1 MDLRLRGKTALVCAS
16 SKGLGRGCAEAL
28 AREGVSLVLV
38 ARGAE
43 ALEATAAA
51 IRAETGVQVV
61 TVATDITT
69 PDGRAQAFDAS
80 RALTRNAS
88 ASAVAGAPTFDILIT
103 NAGGPPTG
111 DFLDFDDAAWHRALD
126 ANMLTPLALIRA
138 TLPGMCERGW
148 GRIVNITSS
157 SVKAPIPSLH
167 LSSGARAG
175 LTGVIA
181 GVAREVAGRGVTINN
196 LLPGAFATDRL
207 LHSFA
212 PRAAKAGVS
221 VEEMT
226 KRREAAIPAGRFGD
240 AAEFG
245 ATCAFL
251 CSAHAGYITGQ
262 NVLIDGGAYPGVF

>member
-1 MDLRLRGKTALVCAS
+1 MDLGLRGKTALVCAS

-28 AREGVSLVLV
+28 AREGVDLVLV

-43 ALEATAAA
+43 ALEATAEA
-51 IRAETGVQVV
+51 IRAETGVNVV

-69 PDGRAQAFDAS
+69 PDGRAQTLDAS
-80 RALTRNAS
+80 RALAREPA
-88 ASAVAGAPTFDILIT
+88 AYDIVVT

-111 DFLDFDDAAWHRALD
+111 EFLDFDHAAWQKALE
-126 ANMLTPLALIRA
+126 ANMLTPLALIKA
-138 TLPGMCERGW
+138 TVPGMGERGW

-167 LSSGARAG
+167 LSNGARAG
-175 LTGVIA
+175 LTGVVA

-221 VEEMT
+221 IDEMT
-226 KRREAAIPAGRFGD
+226 QQRRAAIPAARFGT

-251 CSAHAGYITGQ
+251 CSVHAAYITGQ

>member
-1 MDLRLRGKTALVCAS
+1 MDLGLRGKAALVCAS

-28 AREGVSLVLV
+28 AREGVNLVLV

-69 PDGRAQAFDAS
+69 PDGRAQALDAS
-80 RALTRNAS
+80 RALARDTA
-88 ASAVAGAPTFDILIT
+88 TFDIVIT

-111 DFLDFDDAAWHRALD
+111 EFLDFDAAAWHRALD
-126 ANMLTPLALIRA
+126 ANMLTPLALIQA
-138 TLPGMCERGW
+138 TLDGMCERGW

-157 SVKAPIPSLH
+157 SVKAPIAALH

-175 LTGVIA
+175 LTGVVA
-181 GVAREVAGRGVTINN
+181 GVAREVAHRGVTINN

-207 LHSFA
+207 LSSFV
-212 PRAAKAGVS
+212 PRAAKAGVE
-221 VEEMT
+221 VEQIVQQ
-226 KRREAAIPAGRFGD
+226 RRAAIPAGRFGEP
-240 AAEFG
+240 AEFG

-251 CSAHAGYITGQ
+251 CSVHTAYITGQ

>member
-1 MDLRLRGKTALVCAS
+1 MDLGLKGKTALVCAS

-28 AREGVSLVLV
+28 AREGVDLVLV
-38 ARGAE
+38 ARGAQ

-51 IRAETGVQVV
+51 IRAESGVRVV
-61 TVATDITT
+61 TIATDITT
-69 PDGRAQAFDAS
+69 ADGRAQALDAS
-80 RALTRNAS
+80 RALGREA
-88 ASAVAGAPTFDILIT
+88 AAFDIVIN
-103 NAGGPPTG
+103 NAGGPPAG
-111 DFLDFDDAAWHRALD
+111 EFLDFDDAAWHRALE
-126 ANMLTPLALIRA
+126 ANMLAPLALIRA
-138 TLPGMCERGW
+138 TLPGLCDRGW

-175 LTGVIA
+175 LTGVVA

-221 VEEMT
+221 IEEIT
-226 KRREAAIPAGRFGD
+226 RSREAAIPAGRFGT

-251 CSAHAGYITGQ
+251 CSVHAGYITGQ

>member
-1 MDLRLRGKTALVCAS
+1 MDLGLKGKAALVCAS

-28 AREGVSLVLV
+28 AREGVDLVLV
-38 ARGAE
+38 ARGAA

-51 IRAETGVQVV
+51 IRAESGVRVV
-61 TVATDITT
+61 TIATDITT
-69 PDGRAQAFDAS
+69 PDGRAQALDAS
-80 RALTRNAS
+80 RALGRDTA
-88 ASAVAGAPTFDILIT
+88 AFDIVIT

-111 DFLDFDDAAWHRALD
+111 EFLDFDDAAWHKALD

-138 TLPGMCERGW
+138 ALPDMCDRGW

-175 LTGVIA
+175 LTGVVA

-212 PRAAKAGVS
+212 PRAARAGVP
-221 VEEMT
+221 VEQIT
-226 KRREAAIPAGRFGD
+226 QQRRAAIPAGRFGEP
-240 AAEFG
+240 AEFG

-251 CSAHAGYITGQ
+251 CSVHAGYITGQ
-262 NVLIDGGAYPGVF
+262 NVLIDAGAYPGVF

>member
-1 MDLRLRGKTALVCAS
+1 MDLGLRGKAALVCAS

-28 AREGVSLVLV
+28 AREGVDLVLV
-38 ARGAE
+38 ARGAD

-51 IRAETGVQVV
+51 IRAESGVRVV
-61 TVATDITT
+61 AVATDITT
-69 PDGRAQAFDAS
+69 PPGRAQALEAS
-80 RALTRNAS
+80 RALGRDS
-88 ASAVAGAPTFDILIT
+88 AAYDIVIT

-111 DFLDFDDAAWHRALD
+111 DFRDFGDAAWHHALD

-138 TLPGMCERGW
+138 TVDGMCERGW

-157 SVKAPIPSLH
+157 SVKAPIASLH

-175 LTGVIA
+175 LTGVVA
-181 GVAREVAGRGVTINN
+181 GVAREVAPRGVTINN

-212 PRAAKAGVS
+212 PRAAQAGVS
-221 VEEMT
+221 LEQIT
-226 KRREAAIPAGRFGD
+226 QQRLSAIPAGRFGEP
-240 AAEFG
+240 AEFG

-251 CSAHAGYITGQ
+251 CSLHAAYITGQ
-262 NVLIDGGAYPGVF
+262 NILIDGGAYPGVF

>member
-1 MDLRLRGKTALVCAS
+1 MDLGLQGKAALICAS

-28 AREGVSLVLV
+28 AREGADLVLV
-38 ARGAE
+38 ARGAD

-51 IRAETGVQVV
+51 IRAETGVQVI
-61 TVATDITT
+61 TVAADITT
-69 PDGRAQAFDAS
+69 PDGRAQALDAARS
-80 RALTRNAS
+80 LRH
-88 ASAVAGAPTFDILIT
+88 GAPAAFDIVVT

-111 DFLDFDDAAWHRALD
+111 EFRDFDHAAWQKALD
-126 ANMLTPLALIRA
+126 ANMLTPLALIQA
-138 TLPGMCERGW
+138 TLDGMCERGW

-157 SVKAPIPSLH
+157 SVKTPIASLH

-175 LTGVIA
+175 LTGVVA

-207 LHSFA
+207 LKSFA
-212 PRAAKAGVS
+212 PRAAKAGVDI
-221 VEEMT
+221 EQIT
-226 KRREAAIPAGRFGD
+226 QQRRAAIPAGRFGE

-251 CSAHAGYITGQ
+251 CSVHAAYITGQ
-262 NVLIDGGAYPGVF
+262 NVLIDGGAYPSVF

>member
-1 MDLRLRGKTALVCAS
+1 MDLGLKGKSALVCAS

-28 AREGVSLVLV
+28 AREGVDLVLV

-51 IRAETGVQVV
+51 IRRETGVKVV
-61 TVATDITT
+61 TVAADITS
-69 PDGRAQAFDAS
+69 PEGRAQALDA
-80 RALTRNAS
+80 ALTLGRGTS
-88 ASAVAGAPTFDILIT
+88 AAFDILVT

-111 DFLDFDDAAWHRALD
+111 AFRDFDHAAWQKALD
-126 ANMLTPLALIRA
+126 ANMLTPLALIQA
-138 TLPGMCERGW
+138 TLDGMCERGW

-157 SVKAPIPSLH
+157 SVKAPIAHLH

-175 LTGVIA
+175 LTGVVA
-181 GVAREVAGRGVTINN
+181 GVAREVAHRGVTINN

-212 PRAAKAGVS
+212 PRAAKAGVPIDQ
-221 VEEMT
+221 VVQQ
-226 KRREAAIPAGRFGD
+226 RQAAIPAGRFGEP
-240 AAEFG
+240 AEFG

-251 CSAHAGYITGQ
+251 CSVHAAYITGQ

>member
-1 MDLRLRGKTALVCAS
+1 MDLGLRGKTALVCAS

-28 AREGVSLVLV
+28 AREGVALVLV
-38 ARGAE
+38 ARGAD
-43 ALEATAAA
+43 ALESTATA

-69 PDGRAQAFDAS
+69 PDGRARALDAS
-80 RALTRNAS
+80 RALGRAPS
-88 ASAVAGAPTFDILIT
+88 AFDIVVT

-111 DFLDFDDAAWHRALD
+111 DFADFDDAAWHRALD

-138 TLPGMCERGW
+138 TVDGMGERGW

-175 LTGVIA
+175 LTGVVA

-212 PRAAKAGVS
+212 PRAAKAGVP
-221 VEEMT
+221 VEQVTQE
-226 KRREAAIPAGRFGD
+226 RRAAIPAGRFGEP
-240 AAEFG
+240 AEFG

-251 CSAHAGYITGQ
+251 CSVHAAYITGQ

>member
-1 MDLRLRGKTALVCAS
+1 MDLGLKGKAALVCAS

-28 AREGVSLVLV
+28 AREGVDLVLV
-38 ARGAE
+38 ARGAA

-51 IRAETGVQVV
+51 IRAESGVRVV
-61 TVATDITT
+61 TIATDITT
-69 PDGRAQAFDAS
+69 PAGRAQALDAS
-80 RALTRNAS
+80 RALGRDTA
-88 ASAVAGAPTFDILIT
+88 AFDIVVT

-111 DFLDFDDAAWHRALD
+111 EFLAFDDAAWTKAIE

-138 TLPGMCERGW
+138 ALPGMCQRGW
-148 GRIVNITSS
+148 GRIGNITSS

-175 LTGVIA
+175 LTGVVA

-212 PRAAKAGVS
+212 PRAAQAGVP
-221 VEEMT
+221 VEQVT
-226 KRREAAIPAGRFGD
+226 QQRRAAIPAGRFGEP
-240 AAEFG
+240 AEFG

-251 CSAHAGYITGQ
+251 CSVHAGYITGQ

>member
-1 MDLRLRGKTALVCAS
+1 MDLGLKGKAALVCAS

-28 AREGVSLVLV
+28 AREGVDLVLV
-38 ARGAE
+38 ARGAA

-51 IRAETGVQVV
+51 IRAESGVRVV
-61 TVATDITT
+61 TIATDITT
-69 PDGRAQAFDAS
+69 PDGRAQALDAS
-80 RALTRNAS
+80 RALGRDTA
-88 ASAVAGAPTFDILIT
+88 AFDIVVT
-103 NAGGPPTG
+103 NGGGPPTG
-111 DFLDFDDAAWHRALD
+111 EFLDFDEAAWHKALD

-138 TLPGMCERGW
+138 ALPGMCDRGW

-167 LSSGARAG
+167 LSGGARAG
-175 LTGVIA
+175 LTGVVA

-212 PRAAKAGVS
+212 PRAAQAGVP
-221 VEEMT
+221 VERIT
-226 KRREAAIPAGRFGD
+226 QQRRSAIPAGRFGEP
-240 AAEFG
+240 AEFG

-251 CSAHAGYITGQ
+251 CSVHAGYITGQ